1 MTTIYWAGD
10 STVKENSILTYPQTG
25 MGQVFGR
32 LCGGWRYGW
41 RTTPK
46 TAAAPS
52 PSWRKGA
59 LETIRERMQ
68 PGDFLFIQFGHN
80 DEKAEDPARYTSPE
94 DTFPGIPGG
103 VCEGGP
109 GEGRISRADYSPDPP
124 LLPRSPGKV
133 FPRPLCCRH
142 A

>member
-1 MTTIYWAGD
+1 HTALYGAISIPAKVLCQGHQYRRGEGVIQPMTTIYWAGD

-32 LCGGWRYGW
+32 FVRRMEVRVENHSENGRSTKSFLEEGR
-41 RTTPK
+41 
-46 TAAAPS
+46 
-52 PSWRKGA
+52 

-94 DTFPGIPGG
+94 DTFRGYL
-103 VCEGGP
+103 
-109 GEGRISRADYSPDPP
+109 A
-124 LLPRSPGKV
+124 V
-133 FPRPLCCRH
+133 FVK
-142 A
+142 

>member
-32 LCGGWRYGW
+32 FVRRLEVRVENHAENGRSTKSFLEEGR
-41 RTTPK
+41 
-46 TAAAPS
+46 
-52 PSWRKGA
+52 

-80 DEKAEDPARYTSPE
+80 DEKAEDPARYTSPARRGANA
-94 DTFPGIPGG
+94 TP
-103 VCEGGP
+103 V
-109 GEGRISRADYSPDPP
+109 
-124 LLPRSPGKV
+124 
-133 FPRPLCCRH
+133 
-142 A
+142 

>member
-32 LCGGWRYGW
+32 FVRRLEVRVENHAENGRSTKSFLEEGR
-41 RTTPK
+41 
-46 TAAAPS
+46 
-52 PSWRKGA
+52 

-80 DEKAEDPARYTSPE
+80 DEKAEDPARYTSPGGYI
-94 DTFPGIPGG
+94 PGIPGG